1 MAHTRQPRQRGERGK
16 SPATLLLIARA
27 RQILAAQHPHSV
39 RGVCYQLFIKKWLR
53 SMAKLDTDKVSK
65 HLVYARETGD
75 IPWEWIVDESR
86 PDGHVAQ
93 WQDLPAYLRT
103 VERSFR
109 LDYWTQQ
116 PFRIQ
121 VWSEKATVSGILS
134 PVLHEYGV
142 DWCYIHGYNS
152 ATKVHEKAE
161 ESLRD
166 ARQLIVLYV
175 GDHDCSGM
183 NMSEYDLPRRLARY
197 GGRVRLRR
205 IALTAA
211 DCAAMPTLKFP
222 ANRTDSRYRWYVERY
237 GVDCWELDAMNAS
250 TLRARVREVIR
261 AYIEWPTWERCQ
273 LTEAATKETIR
284 NLVPMISRQATK

>member
-53 SMAKLDTDKVSK
+53 SMAKIDTDKVSK

-75 IPWEWIVDESR
+75 I
-86 PDGHVAQ
+86 
-93 WQDLPAYLRT
+93 
-103 VERSFR
+103 
-109 LDYWTQQ
+109 

-183 NMSEYDLPRRLARY
+183 NMSEYDLPRRLVRY
-197 GGRVRLRR
+197 GGRVTLRR

-211 DCAAMPTLKFP
+211 DCATMPTLKFP

-250 TLRARVREVIR
+250 TLRARVREAIR
-261 AYIEWPTWERCQ
+261 SHIDWPTWERCQ

-284 NLVPMISRQATK
+284 NLVPIISRQATK